1 MSFIIAGATIGAAVI
16 GGGAAIYG
24 ASKSAKAQERAA
36 NRTAVA
42 ADNANRVETMYKT
55 MGQGASGINPFSSEG
70 DLASFFQTGGANGAP
85 VGPSTGA
92 FPLYADSATGR
103 QGFEGDQFAQMVDEY
118 TKSQDFWGSFR
129 DQQEKRLKEVEQLP
143 AVREEIERREFEELG
158 RATARGAEQQAQF
171 AEAQGQAQSAQ
182 LAQILG
188 SANTGAVQNAFQ
200 GFGGV
205 GGGGVLQNQIA
216 SNSMNYAAKA
226 AQAELEGNAA
236 AAAMRTKSDI
246 ATNPFAS
253 GFEGDLLNQRLKDFS
268 TVDQYGTSFLGQSY
282 APQGAFMNATRPFS
296 PGRITAPDQTIPV
309 FKGGNPGAGWMAAG
323 QGLMNV
329 AGTLGAEA
337 MQNNALANMQGR
349 QQQVDSF
356 LQNNSI
362 SPAALHGVSNMYGP
376 AFQNP
381 RPIS

>member
-1 MSFIIAGATIGAAVI
+1 MIATGTAIALAGAGGVGAS
-16 GGGAAIYG
+16 IYG
-24 ASKSAKAQERAA
+24 ANKTAKAQKAAA
-36 NRTAVA
+36 NRTAAA
-42 ADNANRVETMYKT
+42 ADNANRVETMYKL
-55 MGQGASGINPFSSEG
+55 MGQGASGINPSSTEG
-70 DLASFFQTGGANGAP
+70 ELASFFQTGGANGAP

-92 FPLYADSATGR
+92 FPLYADSQTGR
-103 QGFEGDQFAQMVDEY
+103 QNFEGDQFSQMVDEY

-143 AVREEIERREFEELG
+143 AVREETERREFEELG

-236 AAAMRTKSDI
+236 AATMRTKSDI

-268 TVDQYGTSFLGQSY
+268 TVDQYGTSFLGQTY
-282 APQGAFMNATRPFS
+282 APQTAFMNATKPFS
-296 PGRITAPDQTIPV
+296 PGRITAPDQTVPV
-309 FKGGNPGAGWMAAG
+309 FQGGNPGAGWMQAG
-323 QGLMNV
+323 EGLMGL
-329 AGTLGAEA
+329 AGTLGAGA
-337 MQNNALANMQGR
+337 MQNNALGQQGATGASLVPGYGTVLAPPSGGYA
-349 QQQVDSF
+349 QQTSF
-356 LQNNSI
+356 
-362 SPAALHGVSNMYGP
+362 GY
-376 AFQNP
+376 NP
-381 RPIS
+381 FSSS